1 MKNWDGNPNGF
12 KFGSKYTTSAS
23 TRTVKNCIAF
33 NNGQKGFDEN
43 NSKAT
48 IDMENTIAFDNGF
61 KGKKGQSGN
70 SNYRMEL
77 MNIQQFE
84 NCFGFNG
91 AIDDFLPE
99 GKTVITPD
107 ASTQDAVRNATTALS
122 DSLQQSIR
130 ENKIP
135 GIVWFNDIFAL
146 TK

>member
-1 MKNWDGNPNGF
+1 MVS
-12 KFGSKYTTSAS
+12 KFTTSDS
-23 TRTVKNCIAF
+23 TRTVKDCIAF

-61 KGKKGQSGN
+61 KGKKGQNGN

-77 MNIQQFE
+77 MNIQQFD

-91 AIDDFLPE
+91 AIEDFLPD

-107 ASTQDAVRNATTALS
+107 SSVQDAVRNATTALS

-130 ENKIP
+130 EDKIP
-135 GIVWFNDIFAL
+135 GMVWFNDIFAL